1 MDQTQR
7 SKPHLGVKP
16 YWMVAWSR
24 ISDLVEA
31 IERQY
36 EDANGNAE
44 LVELWAREI
53 VLQCQILNRL
63 KGQNDDTDTTDST
76 VHD

>member
-1 MDQTQR
+1 MDQTQQ
-7 SKPHLGVKP
+7 SKPPLGVKP

-24 ISDLVEA
+24 ISDLAEA

-36 EDANGNAE
+36 EDESGNAG
-44 LVELWAREI
+44 LVQLWAWEI

-63 KGQNDDTDTTDST
+63 KEHKDDER
-76 VHD
+76 

>member
-1 MDQTQR
+1 VGEVNQQ
-7 SKPHLGVKP
+7 SKPPLGVKP

-24 ISDLVEA
+24 ISDLAEA

-53 VLQCQILNRL
+53 VLQCQILNL
-63 KGQNDDTDTTDST
+63 EEQKNDER
-76 VHD
+76 

>member
-1 MDQTQR
+1 MDQTKQ
-7 SKPHLGVKP
+7 SKPPLGVKP

-24 ISDLVEA
+24 ISDLIEA

-53 VLQCQILNRL
+53 ILQCQILKQIKEQKDETN
-63 KGQNDDTDTTDST
+63 
-76 VHD
+76 

>member
-1 MDQTQR
+1 MDQTQQ
-7 SKPHLGVKP
+7 SKPPLGVKP

-24 ISDLVEA
+24 ISDLAEA

-63 KGQNDDTDTTDST
+63 KESNNEYFEKASL
-76 VHD
+76 

>member
-1 MDQTQR
+1 MDQTQQ
-7 SKPHLGVKP
+7 SKPPLGVKP
-16 YWMVAWSR
+16 YWMVSWSR

-36 EDANGNAE
+36 EDASGNAK

-53 VLQCQILNRL
+53 VLQCQILNL
-63 KGQNDDTDTTDST
+63 EEQKNDER
-76 VHD
+76 

>member
-1 MDQTQR
+1 MGEVNQQ
-7 SKPHLGVKP
+7 SKPPLGVKP

-24 ISDLVEA
+24 ISDLAEA

-53 VLQCQILNRL
+53 VLQCQILNL
-63 KGQNDDTDTTDST
+63 EEQKNDER
-76 VHD
+76 

>member
-1 MDQTQR
+1 MDQTKQ
-7 SKPHLGVKP
+7 SKPPLGVKP

-24 ISDLVEA
+24 ISDLIEA
-31 IERQY
+31 IEGQY
-36 EDANGNAE
+36 EDASGNAE

-63 KGQNDDTDTTDST
+63 KESNNEYFEKASL
-76 VHD
+76 

>member
-1 MDQTQR
+1 MDQTKQ
-7 SKPHLGVKP
+7 SKLPLGVKP

-53 VLQCQILNRL
+53 VLQCQILKQL
-63 KGQNDDTDTTDST
+63 KEHKDDEG
-76 VHD
+76 

>member
-1 MDQTQR
+1 MMNEHQL
-7 SKPHLGVKP
+7 SKPPLGVKP

-24 ISDLVEA
+24 ISDLAEA

-36 EDANGNAE
+36 EDENGNTE

-53 VLQCQILNRL
+53 ILQCQILKQL
-63 KGQNDDTDTTDST
+63 KEHKDDKR
-76 VHD
+76 

>member
-1 MDQTQR
+1 MDQTQP
-7 SKPHLGVKP
+7 SKPPLGVKP

-24 ISDLVEA
+24 ISDLAEA

-36 EDANGNAE
+36 EDASGNAE

-53 VLQCQILNRL
+53 ILQCQILNRL
-63 KGQNDDTDTTDST
+63 KEQKDETD
-76 VHD
+76 

>member
-1 MDQTQR
+1 MDQTQL
-7 SKPHLGVKP
+7 SKPPIGVKP
-16 YWMVAWSR
+16 YEIVAWSR
-24 ISDLVEA
+24 IADLAEA

-53 VLQCQILNRL
+53 ILQCQILKQL
-63 KGQNDDTDTTDST
+63 KEQKDDERR
-76 VHD
+76 VHDLRRA